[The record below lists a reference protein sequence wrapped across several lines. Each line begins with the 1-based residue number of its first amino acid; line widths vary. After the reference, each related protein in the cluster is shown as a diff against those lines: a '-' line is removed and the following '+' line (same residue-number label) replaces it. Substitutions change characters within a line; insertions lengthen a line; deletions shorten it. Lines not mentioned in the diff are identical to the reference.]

1 MSCLQIYDDN
11 FCDFSDGR
19 DEHHS
24 SACSHVTPAVK
35 FTCADFTSRAYTI
48 PTSRV
53 NDGTV
58 YHFLVYYCYRCCF
71 LSIVYLLSRVCLLGV
86 CDCCDG
92 SDEYGSEPW
101 IPLCPITCGFP
112 VAESL
117 KSNMKMIEKLA
128 ERRKYP
134 ILVVSTTAAS
144 TKWTRIAGVVHRHS
158 TRFER
163 GGIDYLTSVGM
174 SQDNSSDN
182 YVGQFSMGSFLRQ
195 RSSAE
200 SVPSS
205 TASLNSAFRFPNIS
219 GLDEASLRMKHAF
232 SSLNALGI
240 GSSSASGFNDWS
252 NRTVSGE
259 WTAGRLLNHT
269 IILSTVTHSHMKAA
283 HEAAA
288 AWITW
293 ARADIYSAVMF
304 SCMVIAI
311 SISCYF
317 FGQCVLRPCFR
328 RHQKQDLMSLYASR
342 AHMVLERG
350 SSKLRRGAS
359 DDGAAST
366 CDLTRDVS
374 RKCVQ
379 WCNPIMYA
387 CWSTSSCK
395 CCSVGNCCRSYWCSC
410 CSRLRKQ
417 IVSSTAVRNTFPLS
431 TKSSTDAADASS
443 IIEGKGFHVRTA
455 SAVSRDNLTVLT
467 HRQSAATAAATP
479 SAGLNAV

>member
-1 MSCLQIYDDN
+1 MKASISFLVLQFLLHTITFAHALDDTLAIYDDN
-11 FCDFSDGR
+11 YCDFSDGR

-53 NDGTV
+53 NDG
-58 YHFLVYYCYRCCF
+58 
-71 LSIVYLLSRVCLLGV
+71 V

-117 KSNMKMIEKLA
+117 KSNMKMTEKLA

-163 GGIDYLTSVGM
+163 SEVDYLTSGGM
-174 SQDNSSDN
+174 SKDNSSDS

-195 RSSAE
+195 RSSLE
-200 SVPSS
+200 SIPSTVS
-205 TASLNSAFRFPNIS
+205 FDSAFRFPNIS
-219 GLDEASLRMKHAF
+219 GLDEASWRMKHAF

-240 GSSSASGFNDWS
+240 GSSSALRFNDWS

-259 WTAGRLLNHT
+259 WTGRFVNHS
-269 IILSTVTHSHMKAA
+269 IILSTATHSHVKAA
-283 HEAAA
+283 HKAAA

-293 ARADIYSAVMF
+293 ARTDIYSAMMF
-304 SCMVIAI
+304 SCMVIVI

-342 AHMVLERG
+342 AHMVLGRG

-359 DDGAAST
+359 DDGAASA
-366 CDLTRDVS
+366 CDMTRDMS
-374 RKCVQ
+374 RKCAQ
-379 WCNPIMYA
+379 WCNPLMYIS
-387 CWSTSSCK
+387 WSTSSCK
-395 CCSVGNCCRSYWCSC
+395 CCSVGKCCRSYWCIC

-417 IVSSTAVRNTFPLS
+417 LESSTAVRKAFPLS
-431 TKSSTDAADASS
+431 TKSSMDAADSS
-443 IIEGKGFHVRTA
+443 NIVEGRGFFVRTA

-467 HRQSAATAAATP
+467 HRQSATTTAATP